1 MESRGR
7 TDPRGHGE
15 QLTGHGSYVVC
26 RYSQCSPGWLPQY
39 SLAPISRSTKHLV
52 LVRPRLAT
60 SVSIRR
66 AFDDCLIRN
75 TCRRRVGASQ
85 THTRTGVSSLATQS
99 NLIDVNCNHTI
110 SRSLSHLSPP
120 PPLLSRLVT
129 PPATW
134 HVPWRIRTRPQNV
147 VNNYIICNFRVW
159 LYEFVSS
166 QMRGRQSLREQV
178 VAAVL
183 KGRCVRDWPWTGNGE
198 KRENARLTWA
208 YELRLCVEAQR
219 DNDKDAVEIV

>member
-75 TCRRRVGASQ
+75 TCPRRVGASQ
-85 THTRTGVSSLATQS
+85 THTHTNWSKSSLATQS

-110 SRSLSHLSPP
+110 SRSLSHLSLSL
-120 PPLLSRLVT
+120 PLLSRLVT

-134 HVPWRIRTRPQNV
+134 HRTV
-147 VNNYIICNFRVW
+147 TYTYIIYNFRVW
-159 LYEFVSS
+159 LYEFV
-166 QMRGRQSLREQV
+166 
-178 VAAVL
+178 
-183 KGRCVRDWPWTGNGE
+183 
-198 KRENARLTWA
+198 
-208 YELRLCVEAQR
+208 
-219 DNDKDAVEIV
+219 